1 MTIKINPI
9 LPKHQPSTNYKPT
22 IKPKVADKTKQTN
35 QAIKNLA
42 VRFGGD
48 DEIKPVKKT
57 VDDFYRDLS
66 KNSTLKPK
74 DGNKMFEV
82 EFSVGKSPQK
92 ASVEDYRK
100 AFDTK
105 LLTIAGYKMFDER
118 EIGLARSLMN
128 TEDNWTLK
136 NIGLRDAKDG
146 RQDGTLKIGT
156 SKYSLEN
163 TKLAGQAV
171 LQFREYESKLKDA
184 NNAKAE
190 TDTNQMLVDQGRVVY
205 NSIVNN
211 VESAINLGID
221 GILSN
226 GGQKPA
232 VLGNPFRPQVNLSG
246 IKADYQSEMMRRDIN
261 GKLDGN
267 GLKRG
272 DFTEGA
278 VTILGPL
285 VIGKVSSP
293 FKAPNTLKSLG
304 ALPEVNVLKT
314 TPSLSIDKTRIPEG
328 KPKVLDPKDV
338 HPDNVRGT
346 KGENKS
352 AKVLSENGYRIE
364 QLSDKVKGSRQNIKN
379 PDFKIEGKIF
389 DAYTPKTTTS
399 ARNIWT
405 TLEDKILKTQA
416 NRFVVNMDESKLT
429 LEQMTKQFKDFPMK
443 GLKEVILTKDGKVI
457 HFFPFNK

>member
-1 MTIKINPI
+1 MSVKINPI

-42 VRFGGD
+42 VRFGGE
-48 DEIKPVKKT
+48 DEVKPPKKT

-92 ASVEDYRK
+92 ASIEDYRK

-146 RQDGTLKIGT
+146 RQDGNLKVGV
-156 SKYSLEN
+156 SKFSLEN

-171 LQFREYESKLKDA
+171 LQFRDYESKLKDS

-190 TDTNQMLVDQGRVVY
+190 NETNQKFVDQGRVIY

-211 VESAINLGID
+211 VEGAINLGID

-226 GGQKPA
+226 GGQKPL
-232 VLGNPFRPQVNLSG
+232 VLINPNRPQVNLSG
-246 IKADYQSEMMRRDIN
+246 IKADYQSEMMRTDVN

-278 VTILGPL
+278 VTILAPL
-285 VIGKVSSP
+285 VVGKV
-293 FKAPNTLKSLG
+293 
-304 ALPEVNVLKT
+304 T
-314 TPSLSIDKTRIPEG
+314 TPTTPFTNVVPKGKLIIEGGRTLTFEESIIANKLTR
-328 KPKVLDPKDV
+328 
-338 HPDNVRGT
+338 
-346 KGENKS
+346 
-352 AKVLSENGYRIE
+352 
-364 QLSDKVKGSRQNIKN
+364 
-379 PDFKIEGKIF
+379 EGKIVE
-389 DAYTPKTTTS
+389 APIEASNKGIKNVRTPDFIVDGVKTELKTIS
-399 ARNIWT
+399 NLKGKDMSASLSRRILDGAGQGSNIIIDARNQIGMT
-405 TLEDKILKTQA
+405 EEIAKSGIKRAYGRLDQLG
-416 NRFVVNMDESKLT
+416 SKRLS
-429 LEQMTKQFKDFPMK
+429 
-443 GLKEVILTKDGKVI
+443 EVRVI
-457 HFFPFNK
+457 GNGFDITIKFNK